1 MRDFRR
7 IRAWQ
12 RAHALS
18 IALNRLARGFGRK
31 GNAKLRAQLISSV
44 HSIATNIVEGSGAV
58 THREFARYLD
68 ISIKSA
74 NETEYHLLTSHDLD
88 LISDAAW
95 QKYSTET
102 MAVRKMIYAYRVA
115 VLRDDDSP
123 APTDHPAD
131 DQPSADSSP
140 PTG

>member
-44 HSIATNIVEGSGAV
+44 HSIATNIVEGCAAV
-58 THREFARYLD
+58 THKEFGRFLD

-74 NETEYHLLTSHDLD
+74 NETEYHLLTSRDLD
-88 LISDAAW
+88 LISAAAW

-102 MAVRKMIYAYRVA
+102 MEVRKMIYAYRIA
-115 VLRDDDSP
+115 VLRDASSP
-123 APTDHPAD
+123 APTDSSAD
-131 DQPSADSSP
+131 DQPF
-140 PTG
+140 G